1 MDNKLKIEMMIAEHE
16 IVNITYSDD
25 EIIKDKEDVLE
36 LNESSLSL
44 NEMVIDYINQ
54 SPSENKTRVLQ
65 EFKNIVELNK
75 K

>member
-1 MDNKLKIEMMIAEHE
+1 MLISEHD
-16 IVNITYSDD
+16 IVNVNYIDN
-25 EIIKDKEDVLE
+25 EILKDKEDILE

-54 SPSENKTRVLQ
+54 SPSENKTRILQ

>member
-1 MDNKLKIEMMIAEHE
+1 MIISEYN
-16 IVNITYSDD
+16 ITSITYSDD
-25 EIIKDKEDVLE
+25 EIMKDREEVLE
-36 LNESSLSL
+36 LNETSLSL

-54 SPSENKTRVLQ
+54 SPSENKTRILQ

>member
-1 MDNKLKIEMMIAEHE
+1 MLIAEHD
-16 IVNITYSDD
+16 IVNIIYSDD
-25 EIIKDKEDVLE
+25 EIIKDKEDILDLSE
-36 LNESSLSL
+36 TSLSL

-54 SPSENKTRVLQ
+54 SESENKKRILQ